1 MKNKTILIIL
11 LILALLGLAT
21 SIYLTSLHYKN
32 VDSICDFNQKFSC
45 TDVSRSAYSLI
56 FNIPVAIY
64 GIVAYLFFAL
74 VPLLFLTKFSFKK
87 ISKYLCYVLVARL
100 YFYVSLFGFFF
111 SLYLTYIEL
120 NTIHV
125 ICPLCLLSQIIVVL
139 ILFFSYLFYDHLR
152 SKVGNFCMNGEHKD

>member
-1 MKNKTILIIL
+1 MKNKTILIFL
-11 LILALLGLAT
+11 LILSLLGLAT

-45 TDVSRSAYSLI
+45 TDVSRSAYAKIL
-56 FNIPVAIY
+56 NIPVAIY
-64 GIVAYLFFAL
+64 GIVAYSFFAL
-74 VPLLFLTKFSFKK
+74 IPLLFLTKFSFKK
-87 ISKYLCYVLVARL
+87 INKRLCYPLVSRL
-100 YFYVSLFGFFF
+100 YFYVSLFGFLF

-125 ICPLCLLSQIIVVL
+125 ICPLCLLSQVIVVL

-152 SKVGNFCMNGEHKD
+152 TRMGDFCPNCSRKN